1 MAPPQLKDT
10 LFTLMRARLAY
21 TLSFWLLGAVG
32 LTVLSMGGLTAWHL
46 REGFSAYLQTRDLE
60 RLDRFTALV
69 TARLSAQAAS
79 DASSGRSFTVPDMRA
94 LLRTLAEEEGTVA
107 KPSDQGPDVRPDEP
121 GLLRPRPG
129 LPPSEGGGTPLRR
142 AGPPPPG
149 TSDAFGSR
157 VSLVH
162 PNGDH
167 WVGPRI
173 DRDAPGVVERP
184 VRIDG
189 VVRVWVRFRPR
200 QRAPEAQ
207 ESQFLQTQYT
217 GIAVVA
223 SVLLLL
229 ALGVAAWLARQWARP
244 LVAVQDA
251 TARIAQGELAV
262 RIPVDRSDEIGD
274 VVRNVNAMAESLQR
288 MEGSRRRWLADLSHE
303 LRTPLTVLRGELE
316 AMEDGVRPLDQAAVV
331 SLKEDVMRLGLLV
344 EDLHL
349 LAMADLQALSCQF
362 AHEDAA
368 QLVRQVLKRHERLM
382 DEAGLALVWMD
393 APSEA
398 VAVCWDA
405 ARITQLLSNLLHNSL
420 RYTDAPGRVEVRLW
434 ATPGWVHIRLDD
446 SAPGVAPADLGR
458 LFDPLYRADSARSRH
473 NGGSGLGLAICA
485 AIAQSH
491 GGRITA
497 QASPLGG
504 MQLQV
509 SLPAQPERSIC

>member
-1 MAPPQLKDT
+1 MAPPQLAGT
-10 LFTLMRARLAY
+10 LLTLMRARIAY
-21 TLSFWLLGAVG
+21 TLSFWLLGAVA
-32 LTVLSMGGLTAWHL
+32 LSVLSMGGLTAWHL

-69 TARLSAQAAS
+69 TSRLSAQVAS
-79 DASSGRSFTVPDMRA
+79 DASAPFNAPDMRA
-94 LLRTLAEEEGTVA
+94 LLRTLAEEEGSVA
-107 KPSDQGPDVRPDEP
+107 KPSDAGQDSPPPDSEGMLPRRPGFSPPEGS
-121 GLLRPRPG
+121 GLLPPR
-129 LPPSEGGGTPLRR
+129 S
-142 AGPPPPG
+142 GPPPG
-149 TSDAFGSR
+149 SSEAFGSR
-157 VSLVH
+157 VALVR

-173 DRDAPGVVERP
+173 ERDEPGVVERP
-184 VRIDG
+184 VRVDG

-207 ESQFLQTQYT
+207 ESQFLRTQYT

-244 LVAVQDA
+244 LVAVQHA

-274 VVRNVNAMAESLQR
+274 VVRNVNTMAESLQR

-316 AMEDGVRPLDQAAVV
+316 AMEDGVRPLDLAAVI
-331 SLKEDVMRLGLLV
+331 SLKEDVLRLGLLV

-349 LAMADLQALSCQF
+349 LAMADLQALSCNF
-362 AHEDAA
+362 APEDAV
-368 QLVRQVLKRHERLM
+368 QLVQQILKRHERLM
-382 DEAGLALVWMD
+382 EEAGLQLAWVD
-393 APSEA
+393 PAEEA
-398 VAVCWDA
+398 IAVCWDT
-405 ARITQLLSNLLHNSL
+405 ARMAQLLSNLLHNSL

-434 ATPGWVHIRLDD
+434 ASDGVVHIRLDD
-446 SAPGVAPADLGR
+446 SAPGVAPADLAR

-485 AIAQSH
+485 AIAKAH

-497 QASPLGG
+497 KPSPLGG

-509 SLPAQPERSIC
+509 SLPAQPERSS